1 MDIIRYTDEFFAMEK
16 ELDLFAQHIDGVPW
30 WDPVRHDVFY
40 FIYYR
45 LSDAK
50 LIQAP
55 KTSILQRGLNLI
67 IRRLMAGKLRLKLLF
82 GRYDVLA
89 LRAPRIAKKG
99 SKTDVILDD
108 ILSCTPGRVL
118 IIDTFPHYYHVRLRS
133 SRIGSNIKKNFC
145 KLNQAVTARFGQYFD
160 VESLVAQ
167 RFMQYCEALSQYEK
181 LLNRV
186 DPKLIVL
193 VQNGIEKALF
203 HAAHDRSI
211 PVIEAQHGLI
221 NYVHPA
227 YSYPTEISPGSLP
240 TLPTFF
246 FAFSQHWLDQCH
258 YPVAQSII
266 TGNRQLYISP
276 IRHSSNDIL
285 IVSADIYEDAI
296 EEVLRP
302 AATSLW
308 HRRFIYKLHPNQF
321 AYLSEIRDRLSDLPN
336 VEIVSNEQTFRQL
349 IQCCSNALCVQSTGV
364 YEALQAG
371 LSVSLLARLDYETHV
386 DVFDHPNLRIVNNHQ
401 EFIREVSSTSANQV
415 SAPLPVFFEDFDAE
429 ATKSLMFELIE

>member
-1 MDIIRYTDEFFAMEK
+1 MDIIRYTDEFFSMEK
-16 ELDLFAQHIDGVPW
+16 ELDLFAQHIDGMPW

-45 LSDAK
+45 LSGAK

-55 KTSILQRGLNLI
+55 KTSILQRGLRLI
-67 IRRLMAGKLRLKLLF
+67 IRRLMAGKLRLKILF

-89 LRAPRIAKKG
+89 LRAPRFAKKD
-99 SKTDVILDD
+99 SKADGILDD
-108 ILSCTPGRVL
+108 ILSYTPGRVL
-118 IIDTFPHYYHVRLRS
+118 VIDTFPHYYHIKLTA
-133 SRIGSNIKKNFC
+133 SRISSNNTKDFG
-145 KLNQAVTARFGQYFD
+145 KLNEAVKARFGQYFD

-167 RFMQYCEALSQYEK
+167 CFMQYREALNQYGS
-181 LLNRV
+181 LLDRV

-203 HAAHDRSI
+203 RAAHERTI

-227 YSYPTEISPGSLP
+227 YSYPTEISAGSLQ
-240 TLPTFF
+240 TLPTIFL
-246 FAFSQHWLDQCH
+246 AFSQHWVDQCH
-258 YPVAQSII
+258 YPVDQAII
-266 TGNRQLYISP
+266 IGNRQLYIGP
-276 IRHSSNDIL
+276 IRHASNDIL
-285 IVSADIYEDAI
+285 VISADIYEDVI

-302 AATSLW
+302 AATTLSQ
-308 HRRFIYKLHPNQF
+308 RRFVYKLHPNQF

-349 IQCCSNALCVQSTGV
+349 IQRCSNALCIQSTGV

-371 LSVSLLARLDYETHV
+371 LTVSLLARLDYETHV
-386 DVFDHPNLRIVNNHQ
+386 DVFDHPNLRIVHDHK
-401 EFIREVSSTSANQV
+401 EFIREVSSESKSKGAT
-415 SAPLPVFFEDFDAE
+415 PPVFFREFNAE
-429 ATKSLMFELIE
+429 AIRDCMATYIK